1 LSNFQYPPPE
11 ERRDRRL
18 LHASLSIALLAMTGL
33 LLQGG
38 ESFWRLPMALLMV
51 GAVALSF
58 ILIHRAECAV
68 SAGEAIAEA
77 RLEHLNQALPIG
89 MFETDAWGGCTW
101 ANSTAN
107 NWACSA
113 RGLPGRGLLRAVAA
127 ADRRWLLDQW
137 RVSRNSRTPFQAEH
151 RLSTPEG
158 GERWVLTVITRCKDD
173 AGGRLAGF
181 IGTCLDITEHRAF
194 ELDVLASQQRAA
206 SAEARL
212 LAAID
217 AMDAGFSL
225 YGPTDRLITANA
237 QQRALFG
244 PNAGDAEPG
253 AEKRQLLAS
262 LHRALVSD
270 ADPEIT
276 GQWVERVLTRLTGT
290 SVASN
295 DAPQADADERLGGRW
310 VRIEQRVTASGDSIM
325 LCIDTT
331 EARRREREIQR
342 LAAVTSQSIDG
353 LALLDRHSRI
363 EWVNTA
369 WERLTGYTID
379 EVRGLRGRDFLVG
392 PLTDPAATRMIT
404 TSNDI
409 GQPSRVEVQ
418 QYNKAGAPDWFEVST
433 QPLHG
438 PDGAHLGYVQRRT
451 AIGPRKAA
459 EAKVETAI
467 AQQHQAEQRLRES
480 IDVMDAAYALFDAD
494 ERLVI
499 CNAAHLNL
507 IGATDLAQIAG
518 MSKRS
523 AFKCMYDRLKPPGN
537 DQNVEPSRNAD
548 KIGWVEARLAEFR
561 LSTVPL
567 ESRLGDRWFR
577 TSHRRTLLG
586 DTVVLRV
593 DITSSHAREAQ
604 FEMLSMVASRTSNM
618 VIITDVRGRIE
629 WVNEAFSRV
638 SGIPAEE
645 ALGRKP
651 GTLLQG
657 PDTDP
662 ATVAF
667 MRERLAV
674 GEGFQTELV
683 NYTRDGRAYWLAIDV
698 QPIRADNGQIVNYI
712 AVESDVTE
720 RRAREQALHESEARN
735 QTLAS
740 VVAQT
745 NEAVL
750 TKDLDNRITSFNRA
764 AERLYRYSAGEA
776 IGQLAHVLLAPHRS
790 PVHVAAQLENL
801 RTGSA
806 TTQVVSRRRRDGVM
820 LDVEL
825 SSAPQFDLTGSLIGQ
840 VTVARDITRQ
850 LEAQQAIEQARVAAE
865 QAQQAMSTFLE
876 NMTHELR
883 TPMHAILSYARLG
896 SERLSLGAPG
906 KVEQY
911 LGRIESSG
919 ERLLKL
925 LNAVLDLSRL
935 EAGRMPIEP
944 KSDDLHRLVQTA
956 IDDIAPLAR
965 ARDIQ
970 VTLHEGA
977 PLTAWLDPAR
987 IAQVMINLLGNAIK
1001 FSPTGSRVEVRL
1013 ARVQALDGRPMVQV
1027 TVADNGTGIPEE
1039 ERTSVFD
1046 KFVQSSKTRSGA
1058 GGTGLGLAIC
1068 RELVLSH
1075 GGDIRAEANPGG
1087 GSLFLFTLPAHCPVP
1102 AEAGLDAG
1110 TDPAWGLSPLASK
1123 ATAHTETQE
1132 NP

>member
-1 LSNFQYPPPE
+1 
-11 ERRDRRL
+11 
-18 LHASLSIALLAMTGL
+18 MTGL
-33 LLQGG
+33 LFQGG
-38 ESFWRLPMALLMV
+38 ESFWRLAIELLLV
-51 GAVALSF
+51 GAVTLSF
-58 ILIHRAECAV
+58 ILIHRAERAV
-68 SAGEAIAEA
+68 SAGQAIAEA
-77 RLEHLNQALPIG
+77 RLEHLNHALPISL
-89 MFETDAWGGCTW
+89 FEIDAQGGCTW
-101 ANSTAN
+101 ANSTASD
-107 NWACSA
+107 WTCSA
-113 RGLPGRGLLRAVAA
+113 RGLAGRGLLRAVAP

-137 RVSRNSRTPFQAEH
+137 RVSRNSQTPFQAEH
-151 RLSTPEG
+151 RLSTPQG

-173 AGGRLAGF
+173 AGGRPAQF
-181 IGTCLDITEHRAF
+181 IGTCLDITERRAF
-194 ELDVLASQQRAA
+194 ELDILASQQRAA

-212 LAAID
+212 LAAMD

-237 QQRALFG
+237 RQRALLG
-244 PNAGDAEPG
+244 PHAGDAEPG
-253 AEKRQLLAS
+253 AERRQMLTS
-262 LHRALVSD
+262 LHRALAPD
-270 ADPEIT
+270 ADPEIA
-276 GQWVERVLTRLTGT
+276 GQWVDRTLTRLPAT
-290 SVASN
+290 SVTS
-295 DAPQADADERLGGRW
+295 DEAPQAKADERLGDRW
-310 VRIEQRVTASGDSIM
+310 VRIDQHVTASGDSIL
-325 LCIDTT
+325 LCTDTT
-331 EARRREREIQR
+331 EAWQREQEIRR
-342 LAAVTSQSIDG
+342 LAAVASQTVDG
-353 LALLDRHSRI
+353 LAMLDRHSRI

-369 WERLTGYTID
+369 WERLTGYTMD
-379 EVRGLRGRDFLVG
+379 EVRGQRGRDFLVG
-392 PLTDPAATRMIT
+392 PLTDPAATRLIT
-404 TSNDI
+404 MSNDI
-409 GQPSRVEVQ
+409 GQPSRVDTQ

-438 PDGAHLGYVQRRT
+438 PDGVHLGYVQRRT
-451 AIGPRKAA
+451 PIGPRKAA
-459 EAKVETAI
+459 EASVEAAA
-467 AQQHQAEQRLRES
+467 AQQQRAEQRLRES
-480 IDVMDAAYALFDAD
+480 IDTMDAAYALFDAD

-499 CNAAHLNL
+499 CNDAHLGL
-507 IGATDLAQIAG
+507 IGATDSVELVG
-518 MSKRS
+518 MAKRTILER
-523 AFKCMYDRLKPPGN
+523 MHDRLYPPGN
-537 DQNVEPSRNAD
+537 DASAGPSRSAD
-548 KIGWVEARLAEFR
+548 RTAWVEATLAEFR
-561 LSTVPL
+561 LSNAPL
-567 ESRLGDRWFR
+567 ESRLGDGWFR
-577 TSHRRTLLG
+577 TSHRRTSLG

-593 DITSSHAREAQ
+593 DITASHAREARL
-604 FEMLSMVASRTSNM
+604 ELLSLVASRSSNM
-618 VIITDVRGRIE
+618 VIITDPRGHIE
-629 WVNEAFSRV
+629 WVNDAFSRV

-651 GTLLQG
+651 GALLQG
-657 PDTDP
+657 LGTDP

-683 NYTRDGRAYWLAIDV
+683 NYARDGRAYWLAIDV
-698 QPIRADNGQIVNYI
+698 QPIRAGDGQIVKYI

-735 QTLAS
+735 RTLAS

-764 AERLYRYSAGEA
+764 AERLYGYSAGEA
-776 IGQLAHVLLAPHRS
+776 IGQLAHVLLAPQRS

-806 TTQVVSRRRRDGVM
+806 TTQILSRRRRDGVI

-850 LEAQQAIEQARVAAE
+850 LEAQRAIEQARVAAE

-956 IDDIAPLAR
+956 INDIAPLAR

-977 PLTAWLDPAR
+977 PLTAWHDPAR

-1068 RELVLSH
+1068 RELVRGH

-1087 GSLFLFTLPAHCPVP
+1087 GSLFLFTLPAHRPVGV
-1102 AEAGLDAG
+1102 EAGTAAG
-1110 TDPAWGLSPLASK
+1110 TPDQAA
-1123 ATAHTETQE
+1123 A
-1132 NP
+1132 